1 LTQAN
6 PTLSETQS
14 CRVWLVISSYQNDDD
29 VIRIL
34 DQVQS
39 FGRDVFER
47 ILVVDSQG
55 TGSVPSLLADWG
67 WDQVIYRSYPHNLGS
82 GANLCERLRLA
93 AEGGADYAYALNHDG
108 NFNPEV
114 IRALLDAATP
124 LENLGVAYPLAYL
137 ITAKRF
143 NLTGTRELPFPAMLI
158 ESPPPSPLI
167 DVFWSSSNGA
177 LYSAAP
183 AKRGILPWSAMW
195 MGWEDL
201 EYGWRLSDY
210 GYRQVIVR
218 DAIYCDNY
226 EYKQT
231 WLAKTIDKPAWRIY
245 YSFRNLIFAVRRSRN
260 RPLFYAVVLYRILL
274 EFALIVLVRDL
285 KFSRLRNVYRGVWDG
300 FTERLVDNSIGAEA
314 VEHFAHSQ
322 RFHASAEKQL

>member
-1 LTQAN
+1 LNKSAL
-6 PTLSETQS
+6 TLSETGG

-39 FGRDVFER
+39 FGRNVFER
-47 ILVVDSQG
+47 ILIVDSQG
-55 TGSVPSLLADWG
+55 TGTVPSLLADRG
-67 WDQVIYRSYPHNLGS
+67 WDQVIYKSYPHNLGS
-82 GANLCERLRLA
+82 GANLCERLRVA

-108 NFNPEV
+108 SFAPEV
-114 IRALLDAATP
+114 IRTLLNAAKP
-124 LENLGVAYPLAYL
+124 VENLGAAYPLGYL

-143 NLTGTRELPFPAMLI
+143 NLTGTRELPLPAMLV

-177 LYSAAP
+177 LYSTAP

-201 EYGWRLSDY
+201 EYGWRLSDQ

-218 DAIYCDNY
+218 DAIYSDNY

-231 WLAKTIDKPAWRIY
+231 WLATTIDKPAWRTY
-245 YSFRNLIFAVRRSRN
+245 YNFRNLILAVRRSRN
-260 RPLFYAVVLYRILL
+260 RSLFYAVVLYRALL
-274 EFALIVLVRDL
+274 ELALIVLVRDL
-285 KFSRLRNVYRGVWDG
+285 KFSRVRGVYRGVWDG
-300 FTERLVDNSIGAEA
+300 FTERLVDNSIGGES
-314 VEHFAHSQ
+314 VE
-322 RFHASAEKQL
+322 RFTHPSRLHASAEKQL